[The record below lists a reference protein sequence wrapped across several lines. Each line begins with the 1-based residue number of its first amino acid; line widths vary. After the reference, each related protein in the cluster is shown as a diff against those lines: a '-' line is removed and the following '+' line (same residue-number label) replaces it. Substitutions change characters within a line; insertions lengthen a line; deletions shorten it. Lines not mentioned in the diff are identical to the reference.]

1 MRKQDTYSK
10 YAVCQILSAVWKNK
24 AEKGARVGFTM
35 FIDRLEK
42 VVLRN

>member
-1 MRKQDTYSK
+1 MRKQDTSLK
-10 YAVCQILSAVWKNK
+10 YEVCQIVSAMWKNK